1 MACTVSGLITEIGK
15 NKVVVNVERS
25 TACQGCEA
33 ANICHAF
40 TKPNIQFRL
49 PRPKF
54 DISTGS
60 HVLIAMENSSF
71 LKACAITYL
80 IPLVFIVL
88 AISITSL
95 AGIGEA
101 IQAISGICA
110 FLGSLLIVRRLGTRI
125 KGPRILEVIN
135 ENRDKKDPMPE

>member
-15 NKVVVNVERS
+15 NEAIVHVERRS
-25 TACQGCEA
+25 ACQGCA
-33 ANICHAF
+33 ASNICHAF
-40 TKPNIQFRL
+40 VKPNMEFRL
-49 PRPKF
+49 NRPKF
-54 DISTGS
+54 DIRPGDK
-60 HVLIAMENSSF
+60 VMIAMEDSSF